1 MKNWRQYRLGD
12 FLGRRYDSVSID
24 NLTKYRR
31 ITIKT
36 KGQGIDLRDEVDGIE
51 IGTKN
56 QFRVKC
62 NQFLLSKIDAMNGAF
77 GIVPEN
83 CNDGIITGNFW
94 TYDLNE
100 EIIERKYLELL
111 CFKQEFTKFSIAA
124 SEGTTNRKYLRED
137 KFLNLNISLPSIS
150 EQQEIVTKFETVKT
164 TLERVKQLRDEQ
176 SKDIGNLLFSKYT
189 DLIETAEWLPMKEV
203 APIHRRQ
210 LEIIPDKTYQR
221 IGVRSFGRGLF
232 ENPSFKGS
240 ELTWQKIFRM
250 NVGDLLFSNANGWEG
265 AVGLIP
271 KKYDGWV
278 GSHRYITCLPNLE
291 IINPE
296 FLFYY
301 FTTTEGVGKLS
312 QASPGTVAR
321 TRTLNNKLLMDIVVP
336 VPSLE
341 LQQEFVELLNKT
353 NAIKEHRKQPEL
365 ELSDI
370 IPSLLDKLLNNRN
383 N

>member
-1 MKNWRQYRLGD
+1 MKNWKPYRLGD
-12 FLGRRYDSVSID
+12 FLERKYDSVSVD
-24 NLTKYRR
+24 SLTKYKR

-36 KGQGIDLRDEVDGIE
+36 KGQGIDLRDEVDGVE

-56 QFRVKC
+56 QFRVKP

-83 CNDGIITGNFW
+83 CNGGIITGNFW

-111 CFKQEFTKFSIAA
+111 CIKQEFTKFSLAA

-137 KFLNLNISLPSIS
+137 KFLNLNISLPSLP
-150 EQQEIVTKFETVKT
+150 EQQKIISKIDTVKT
-164 TLERVKQLRDEQ
+164 KLERIKQLRIE
-176 SKDIGNLLFSKYT
+176 KTNDINNLLFSKYT
-189 DLIETAEWLPMKEV
+189 ELIEESEWFAMSEV

-210 LEIIPDKTYQR
+210 LEVNPEETYLR

-240 ELTWQKIFRM
+240 ELTWQKIFLM
-250 NVGDLLFSNANGWEG
+250 KANDLLFSNANGWEG

-291 IINPE
+291 IIVPE

-301 FTTTEGVGKLS
+301 FKTQEGVRKLS
-312 QASPGTVAR
+312 AASPGTVAR
-321 TRTLNNKLLMDIVVP
+321 TRTLNTKMLSQILVP
-336 VPSLE
+336 VPDKTRQE
-341 LQQEFVELLNKT
+341 EFVELLHKVNT
-353 NAIKEHRKQPEL
+353 IKNHHYQTEKEL
-365 ELSDI
+365 TQLL
-370 IPSLLDKLLNNRN
+370 PSLLDKAFKGEL
-383 N
+383 